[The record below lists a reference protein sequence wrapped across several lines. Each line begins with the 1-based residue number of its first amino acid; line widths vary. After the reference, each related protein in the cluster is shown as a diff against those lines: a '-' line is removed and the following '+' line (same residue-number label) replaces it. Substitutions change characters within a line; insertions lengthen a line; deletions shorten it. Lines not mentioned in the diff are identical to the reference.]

1 MGVGNKKRV
10 EDDEVQEHQEGQGK
24 NYGKARP
31 HDPTFNGPIEDRS
44 CTDIICC
51 LIFLAFLGGQG
62 YIAYLAFTTG
72 DPSTIIHPTDSQ
84 GEICGVAPG
93 KTNLTSLFFFDWL
106 ACFSYST
113 LITLQCATPQ
123 VCVDSCPTETY
134 SIPSKYPVQWAS
146 GTHDNVNWNDFIC
159 QYGVDPE
166 NEVVSGGLTIADLL
180 NQDLCATYYVQ
191 SKPLFGRCMPDFLVA
206 NVTDMP
212 SETPNGRNITQEN
225 VDVFTKFINYVQQS
239 EQIQSVVDDFKSTWP
254 YIVAAL
260 GIVVLVS
267 FFILILM
274 RWLMDIVVFGSIVCL
289 FGLLAWGMY
298 YCYDTWL
305 CYRDGETACY
315 SMPINDPF
323 NLFSYLQSENT
334 WLTFAIIL
342 TVIAAIL
349 LLLCLV
355 LFSRFRLAA
364 KMLGEASE
372 AVGMMMSTLAWP
384 LLPFV
389 FQFGY
394 VAFWAFVAVY
404 LASAGVAVF
413 EVSNAPS
420 GSSLS
425 NGTTCDQMTFN
436 STLYAPATCQFVSYG
451 LPSYT
456 IYLQIYGVVG
466 LWWMLNFFIAL
477 GEVTLAGAFAS
488 YYWAFTKPQ
497 DIPSIPLVYSF
508 WRAIRY
514 HLGSM
519 ALGALI
525 ITIVQLI
532 RALLELI
539 EDKTKD
545 ASNVVTKF
553 IFCCCKCGFWCLEKF
568 LRFINKNAYI
578 EIAVYGRN
586 FCSSAASA
594 FNLLMRNIVRVSV
607 LNGVTGFMLFLLK
620 SSIVVGISVGAF
632 YFFQLQ
638 VTSGGNTFY
647 VVPEINNIWVPIT
660 AIAIVSFFITT
671 AFFGVYDMAVDTLF
685 LSFLEDLE
693 RNDGSPEKPYYMS
706 KGLMDLVGKHNK
718 KQKKHKDE

>member
-1 MGVGNKKRV
+1 MGLGEKKRV
-10 EDDEVQEHQEGQGK
+10 DAEDQEHSEGKGK
-24 NYGKARP
+24 KYGKSRS
-31 HDPTFNGPIEDRS
+31 HDPTFNGPIENRS
-44 CTDIICC
+44 CTDVICC

-72 DPSTIIHPTDSQ
+72 NPSTIIYPTDSQ
-84 GEICGVAPG
+84 GDICGVAAG

-113 LITLQCATPQ
+113 LITFQCSTPQ
-123 VCVDSCPTETY
+123 VCVENCPTETY
-134 SIPSKYPVQWAS
+134 SIWTKYILELDSSKPVGVDWS
-146 GTHDNVNWNDFIC
+146 HFVC

-166 NEVVSGGLTIADLL
+166 NEVMNNGRTIRDLL
-180 NQDLCATYYVQ
+180 NEELCASYYVQ
-191 SKPLFGRCMPDFLVA
+191 SEPLFGRCLPDFLVA

-212 SETPNGRNITQEN
+212 SETPNGRNITAEN
-225 VDVFTKFINYVQQS
+225 VDVFARFIHYIQQS

-254 YIVAAL
+254 YIVGAL
-260 GIVVLVS
+260 CIVVLLS

-274 RWLMDIVVFGSIVCL
+274 RWLMDVVVFGSILCL
-289 FGLLAWGMY
+289 FALLAVGMY

-305 CYRDGETACY
+305 CYRDGEEKCY
-315 SMPINDPF
+315 SMPIDDPS
-323 NLFSYLQSENT
+323 NLFSYPQSEST
-334 WLTFAIIL
+334 WLAFAIIL

-364 KMLGEASE
+364 KLLGEASN
-372 AVGMMMSTLAWP
+372 AVGMMLSTLAWP

-404 LASAGVAVF
+404 LASAGDAVF

-420 GSSLS
+420 DSPVT

-436 STLYAPATCQFVSYG
+436 ASLYAPANCHFVSYG

-497 DIPSIPLVYSF
+497 DIPSLPLAYSF

-519 ALGALI
+519 AFGALI

-532 RALLELI
+532 RALLELV
-539 EDKTKD
+539 EERTKD

-568 LRFINKNAYI
+568 LRFISKNAYI

-586 FCSSAASA
+586 FCSSASSA

-620 SSIVVGISVGAF
+620 SSIVVGITVGAF

-647 VVPEINNIWVPIT
+647 VVPEINNVWVPIT
-660 AIAIVSFFITT
+660 AIAFVSFFITT

-706 KGLMDLVGKHNK
+706 NGLMDLVGKHNK
-718 KQKKHKDE
+718 KQKKHKND